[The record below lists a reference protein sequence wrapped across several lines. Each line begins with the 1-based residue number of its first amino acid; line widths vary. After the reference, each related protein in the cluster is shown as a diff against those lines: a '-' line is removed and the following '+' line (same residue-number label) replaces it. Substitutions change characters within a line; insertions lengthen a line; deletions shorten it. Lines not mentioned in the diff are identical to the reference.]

1 MEDNKYT
8 IQDYIEAISQM
19 VEAGELE
26 WVGMSPEGEPMLGL
40 PEHKKNKKEDK

>member
-1 MEDNKYT
+1 MEEKERYT

-19 VEAGELE
+19 VESGELE

-40 PEHKKNKKEDK
+40 PEHKKKENRG